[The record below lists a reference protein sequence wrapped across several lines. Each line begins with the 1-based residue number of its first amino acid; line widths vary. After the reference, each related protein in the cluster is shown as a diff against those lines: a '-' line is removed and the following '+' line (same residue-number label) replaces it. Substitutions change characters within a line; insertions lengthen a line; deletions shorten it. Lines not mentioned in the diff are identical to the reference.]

1 MTQKRREFR
10 NYMAT
15 QDIDKAGASS
25 LKKGIVTKRQTNPLV
40 PHYQLPGHRELP
52 N

>member
-1 MTQKRREFR
+1 LLTQKRREFR

-25 LKKGIVTKRQTNPLV
+25 LRKGIVTKR
-40 PHYQLPGHRELP
+40 
-52 N
+52 